1 MARFLLKRMMPV
13 SAGKRNKTNT
23 VMAIS
28 VKSKFAGFLR
38 GLLRQMDDRDL
49 ARPVASAAPLP
60 APVAPAA
67 STPALDSS
75 AALPAA
81 SADEIELPLTS
92 VLAALPLDLRAKL
105 VATPPAGLTIR
116 LQAETVISQLAFGAV
131 KISFGELRQLAPGVF
146 VNCGGE
152 PDHKLVS
159 LPLHEILPRI
169 NPVLLARRAVKK
181 VEVAAEI
188 SGPFAERGRGFSFTT
203 QPLKAPATPPL
214 APAPATPAPFVSS
227 AAPRQMAPPPM
238 APQFPPRSITPSTPT
253 NGGHGSNGNGHG
265 MAVPPGLRFASMN

>member
-92 VLAALPLDLRAKL
+92 VLAA
-105 VATPPAGLTIR
+105 PPAGLPIR
-116 LQAETVISQLAFGAV
+116 LQAETVISDLGCCAV
-131 KISFGELRQLAPGVF
+131 KISFGELRQLAPVVF

-152 PDHKLVS
+152 PD
-159 LPLHEILPRI
+159 
-169 NPVLLARRAVKK
+169 
-181 VEVAAEI
+181 
-188 SGPFAERGRGFSFTT
+188 
-203 QPLKAPATPPL
+203 
-214 APAPATPAPFVSS
+214 
-227 AAPRQMAPPPM
+227 
-238 APQFPPRSITPSTPT
+238 
-253 NGGHGSNGNGHG
+253 
-265 MAVPPGLRFASMN
+265 